1 VGPVSASARAKP
13 SRPKPRDKPTREP
26 ALVDPVARVAAD
38 ISLPHLDRP
47 FDYLVT
53 EAQSEAARPGVRVRV
68 RFAGQLVDGVIL
80 ARLAASEHGGRLAYV
95 ERVLG
100 AEPVLSA
107 EIAALGREVADRW
120 AGSFADVVRLA
131 VPPRHAAAEKRV
143 RPEVA
148 PAPVPP
154 VPDRLERYV
163 EGRELLAE
171 LASQAPRRSWSMLP
185 GDWPAEI
192 AAAVTATLAGDRGV
206 VVIVPDARD
215 VTRVDAAMLAS
226 LGAGRHVALTAD
238 LGPAERY
245 RRFLAISRGDVLA
258 VVGTRAAVWAP
269 VHRLGLIVVWDDGD
283 DLYAEPR
290 APYPHARDVAV
301 LRAHRAGAGLLLAGH
316 AVTAEAALLV
326 ESGWASATEPTTA
339 ARVRDLPAVRATGGD
354 DDLATDAQARAAR
367 LPTLAWRAAREGLAS
382 GPVLVQVPR
391 RGYQPGLACAACRT
405 PAHCANC
412 GGPLGRPSAD
422 HPPVCRWCG
431 VVATAWQ
438 CGVCGKDALRAVVV
452 GVRRTAEEL
461 GRASPG
467 VPIRTSGGGTVLDT
481 VDDQPALVIA
491 TPGAEPVANGGYAA
505 AVLLDGWMLLSRPD
519 LRAAEEALRR
529 WLAAAALVRGAAR
542 GGRVVVVAPAELRAV
557 QALLRWQPRWHADRE
572 LDERRE
578 LHLPPAGRMA
588 ALTGPSAAVAAL
600 LDAIDLPAAAEL
612 LGPVPVPPT
621 ARSGPGVMSGDEPT
635 ERMLIRVPRALGTEL
650 AAALKAAQA
659 GRSARKAPGAIKVEL
674 DPAILG

>member
-1 VGPVSASARAKP
+1 
-13 SRPKPRDKPTREP
+13 
-26 ALVDPVARVAAD
+26 VARVAAD

-53 EAQSEAARPGVRVRV
+53 EAQSEAAQPGVRVRV
-68 RFAGQLVDGVIL
+68 RFAGQLVDGVIVE
-80 ARLAASEHGGRLAYV
+80 RLGASDHGGRLAYV

-100 AEPVLSA
+100 AEPVLST

-143 RPEVA
+143 RHDVVA
-148 PAPVPP
+148 PPAPPP
-154 VPDRLERYV
+154 PDALSRYID
-163 EGRELLAE
+163 GSELLTE
-171 LASQAPRRSWSMLP
+171 LATGSPRRSWSVLP

-192 AAAVTATLAGDRGV
+192 AAGVTATLSAGRGV
-206 VVIVPDARD
+206 VVVVPDARD
-215 VTRVDAAMLAS
+215 VTRVDAALTAS
-226 LGAGRHVALTAD
+226 LGDGRHVALTAD

-245 RRFLAISRGDVLA
+245 RRFLAVSRGDVLA

-269 VHRLGLIVVWDDGD
+269 VHRLGLIVMWDDGD

-367 LPTLAWRAAREGLAS
+367 LPTLAWRTARDGLAT

-412 GGPLGRPSAD
+412 GGPLARPGAD
-422 HPPVCRWCG
+422 QPPVCRWCG

-438 CGVCGKDALRAVVV
+438 CGACGKNALRAVVV

-461 GRASPG
+461 GRAFPG
-467 VPIRTSGGGTVLDT
+467 VPVRTSGGGSVIDT

-491 TPGAEPVANGGYAA
+491 TPGAEPVATGGYAA

-529 WLAAAALVRGAAR
+529 WLAAAALVRGAAHN
-542 GGRVVVVAPAELRAV
+542 GRVVVVAPAELRAV

-588 ALTGPSAAVAAL
+588 ALTGPPTAVAEL
-600 LDAIDLPAAAEL
+600 LGAIELPVTAEL
-612 LGPVPVPPT
+612 LGPVPVPT
-621 ARSGPGVMSGDEPT
+621 ATRVGPGAGTGDELS
-635 ERMLIRVPRALGTEL
+635 ERMLIRVPRALGAEL
-650 AAALKAAQA
+650 AAALKAGQA
-659 GRSARKAPGAIKVEL
+659 GRSARKAPGAVKVEL

>member
-1 VGPVSASARAKP
+1 
-13 SRPKPRDKPTREP
+13 
-26 ALVDPVARVAAD
+26 VARVAAD

-53 EAQSEAARPGVRVRV
+53 ETQSEAAQPGVRVRV

-80 ARLAASEHGGRLAYV
+80 ERLGASDHGGRLAYV

-100 AEPVLSA
+100 AEPVLA
-107 EIAALGREVADRW
+107 TEIAALGREVADRW

-143 RPEVA
+143 RPDV
-148 PAPVPP
+148 PAPSAPP
-154 VPDRLERYV
+154 PSDALSRYA
-163 EGRELLAE
+163 GGSELLTE
-171 LASQAPRRSWSMLP
+171 LATGSPRRSWSVLP

-192 AAAVTATLAGDRGV
+192 AAAVTATLSGSRGV
-206 VVIVPDARD
+206 VVVVPDARD
-215 VTRVDAAMLAS
+215 VTRVDAALTAS
-226 LGAGRHVALTAD
+226 LGLGRHVALTAD

-245 RRFLAISRGDVLA
+245 RRFLAISRGDTLA

-269 VHRLGLIVVWDDGD
+269 VHSLGLIVMWDDGD

-326 ESGWASATEPTTA
+326 ESGWASAMEPTTG

-367 LPTLAWRAAREGLAS
+367 LPTLAWRTAREGLAT

-412 GGPLGRPSAD
+412 GGPLARPGAD
-422 HPPVCRWCG
+422 LPPVCRWCG

-438 CGVCGKDALRAVVV
+438 CGVCGKSALRAVVV

-461 GRASPG
+461 GRAFPG
-467 VPIRTSGGGTVLDT
+467 VPVRTSGGGSVIDT

-491 TPGAEPVANGGYAA
+491 TPGAEPVAPDGYAA

-529 WLAAAALVRGAAR
+529 WLAAAALVRGAEHN
-542 GGRVVVVAPAELRAV
+542 GRVVVVAPAELRAV

-588 ALTGPSAAVAAL
+588 ALTGPPVAVAEL
-600 LDAIDLPAAAEL
+600 LGAIDLPATAEL
-612 LGPVPVPPT
+612 LGPVPAPMA
-621 ARSGPGVMSGDEPT
+621 ARVGPGPGAGDGPS
-635 ERMLIRVPRALGTEL
+635 ERMLIRVPRALGAEL
-650 AAALKAAQA
+650 AAALKAGQA
-659 GRSARKAPGAIKVEL
+659 GRSARKAPGAVKVEL